1 MELLRNSKVGT
12 KLNILINS
20 KVGTKL
26 NILITISSIA
36 CIVLS
41 LIGFWGLERGKST
54 SSNMYEDNLLPIE
67 WIGIVESNFYHVNM
81 NFMEIMV
88 SKDEKRMNELI
99 REMDGI
105 RQENDYLLKQFEAKV
120 ISTKEKELYNTF
132 YETFNKLRTQMK
144 KAQEL
149 GKSNNEEAYAYYLKE
164 IEPNMQ
170 KSIKSIRELIL
181 YNSNNA
187 ELLQKENNNSAQNTM
202 IMFVSISLLAILII
216 ILIGYIIKLTIRK
229 PLVLLQNDMEKV
241 AAGDLTTRTPYKA
254 NNELGHIVQ
263 SFNSMLDNLQQLIA
277 NVKMTTQEVIS
288 TTEGVLQDTNR
299 ASSISNEVVQT
310 VLEVK
315 TKIEGQVTSIQE
327 SSSSMEEIT
336 TGVQTVAESSAV
348 VAEVAV
354 TTTERINIGS
364 EVINHSILQMNSVH
378 DVVEETSKVINKL
391 VTRTQQI
398 DTALAAITNIA
409 EQTNLLAL
417 NAAIEAA
424 RAGENG
430 KGFAVVAAEV
440 RDLAEQSKESAKE
453 VNHLIKSIQQD
464 TQDTVNVMR
473 KGQQK
478 AVEGKEAAHKAN
490 QTFLSIMRDI
500 DKITSQIQEVSAAT
514 EEMSAGTEEVNAS
527 LSLVSE
533 TATDVKKET
542 LQTVKSIQS
551 QAVSIEQIS
560 IQSNKMKE
568 KVEELTEL
576 VSKFNITE

>member
-1 MELLRNSKVGT
+1 MELLR
-12 KLNILINS
+12 NS

-132 YETFNKLRTQMK
+132 HETFNELRTQMK

-202 IMFVSISLLAILII
+202 IMFISISLLAILII

-391 VTRTQQI
+391 VTRTQRI

>member
-1 MELLRNSKVGT
+1 MENVKLELLRNSKVGT
-12 KLNILINS
+12 KLNILIA
-20 KVGTKL
+20 
-26 NILITISSIA
+26 ISSIA

-41 LIGFWGLERGKST
+41 LIGFLGLERGKST

-81 NFMEIMV
+81 NFMEIML

-105 RQENDYLLKQFEAKV
+105 RKENDHLLKQFEAKV

-132 YETFNKLRTQMK
+132 HETFNELRTQMR

-170 KSIKSIRELIL
+170 KSIQSIRELIS
-181 YNSNNA
+181 YNSNDA
-187 ELLQKENNNSAQNTM
+187 ELLQKENNNGAQNTM
-202 IMFVSISLLAILII
+202 IMFVSISILAILII
-216 ILIGYIIKLTIRK
+216 LFIGYIIKLTIRK
-229 PLVLLQNDMEKV
+229 PLALLQNDMEKV

-299 ASSISNEVVQT
+299 ASIISNEVVQT

-354 TTTERINIGS
+354 TTTEQINIGS

-440 RDLAEQSKESAKE
+440 RDLAEQSKESANE

-464 TQDTVNVMR
+464 TQDTVNVMQ

-478 AVEGKEAAHKAN
+478 AVEGKEAAYKAN
-490 QTFLSIMRDI
+490 QTFLSIMKDI
-500 DKITSQIQEVSAAT
+500 DKITGQIQEVSAAT

>member
-1 MELLRNSKVGT
+1 MELLR
-12 KLNILINS
+12 NS

-105 RQENDYLLKQFEAKV
+105 RQENDHLLKQFEAKV

-132 YETFNKLRTQMK
+132 YETFNELRTQMK

>member
-1 MELLRNSKVGT
+1 MELLR
-12 KLNILINS
+12 NS

-105 RQENDYLLKQFEAKV
+105 RKENDHLLKQFEAKV

-132 YETFNKLRTQMK
+132 HETFNELRTQMK

-216 ILIGYIIKLTIRK
+216 ILIGYVIKLTIRK
-229 PLVLLQNDMEKV
+229 PLALLQNDMEKV
-241 AAGDLTTRTPYKA
+241 AAGDLTTRTLYKA
-254 NNELGHIVQ
+254 NNELGQIVQ

-277 NVKMTTQEVIS
+277 NVKVTTQEVIS

-315 TKIEGQVTSIQE
+315 TKIEGQVTSISE
-327 SSSSMEEIT
+327 SASSMEEIT

-453 VNHLIKSIQQD
+453 VNHLIKSIQKD

-478 AVEGKEAAHKAN
+478 AVEGKEAAYKAN

-500 DKITSQIQEVSAAT
+500 DKITGQIQEVSAAT

>member
-1 MELLRNSKVGT
+1 MELLR
-12 KLNILINS
+12 NS

-453 VNHLIKSIQQD
+453 VNHLIKSIQKD
-464 TQDTVNVMR
+464 TQDTVNVMQ

-500 DKITSQIQEVSAAT
+500 DKITGQIQEVSAAT

-542 LQTVKSIQS
+542 LQTVNSIQS

-568 KVEELTEL
+568 KVEELKEL

>member
-1 MELLRNSKVGT
+1 MELLRNSKVGA
-12 KLNILINS
+12 KLNILIA
-20 KVGTKL
+20 
-26 NILITISSIA
+26 ISSIA

-105 RQENDYLLKQFEAKV
+105 RQENDHLLKQFEAKV

-132 YETFNKLRTQMK
+132 YETFNELRTQMK

-202 IMFVSISLLAILII
+202 IMFISISLLAILII

-453 VNHLIKSIQQD
+453 VNHLIKSIQKD
-464 TQDTVNVMR
+464 TQDTVNVMQ

-500 DKITSQIQEVSAAT
+500 DKITGQIQEVSAAT

-542 LQTVKSIQS
+542 LQTVNSIQS

-568 KVEELTEL
+568 KVEELKEL

>member
-1 MELLRNSKVGT
+1 MELLR
-12 KLNILINS
+12 NS

-132 YETFNKLRTQMK
+132 YETFNELRTQMK

-202 IMFVSISLLAILII
+202 IMFVSISILAILII

-391 VTRTQQI
+391 VTRTQRI

>member
-1 MELLRNSKVGT
+1 MELLR
-12 KLNILINS
+12 NS

-81 NFMEIMV
+81 NFMEIML

-105 RQENDYLLKQFEAKV
+105 RQENDHLLKQFEAKV

-132 YETFNKLRTQMK
+132 YETFNELRTQMK

-202 IMFVSISLLAILII
+202 IMFISISLLAILII

-453 VNHLIKSIQQD
+453 VNHLIKSIQKD
-464 TQDTVNVMR
+464 TQDTVNVMQ

-478 AVEGKEAAHKAN
+478 AVEGKEAAYKAN

-542 LQTVKSIQS
+542 LQTVNSIQS

-576 VSKFNITE
+576 VSKFNITEQKG

>member
-1 MELLRNSKVGT
+1 MELLR
-12 KLNILINS
+12 NS

-81 NFMEIMV
+81 NFMEIML

-105 RQENDYLLKQFEAKV
+105 RKENDHLLKQFEAKL

-132 YETFNKLRTQMK
+132 HETFNELRTQMK

-202 IMFVSISLLAILII
+202 IMFVSISILAILII
-216 ILIGYIIKLTIRK
+216 ILIGYVIKLTIRK
-229 PLVLLQNDMEKV
+229 PLALLQNDMEKV

-277 NVKMTTQEVIS
+277 NVKMTTQEVIF

-453 VNHLIKSIQQD
+453 VNHLIKSIQKD
-464 TQDTVNVMR
+464 TQDTVNVMQ

-478 AVEGKEAAHKAN
+478 AVEGKEAAYKAN

-500 DKITSQIQEVSAAT
+500 DKITGQIQEVSAAT

-542 LQTVKSIQS
+542 LKTVNSIQS
-551 QAVSIEQIS
+551 QAESIEQIS

-576 VSKFNITE
+576 VSKFNITEQKE

>member
-1 MELLRNSKVGT
+1 MELLR
-12 KLNILINS
+12 NS

-105 RQENDYLLKQFEAKV
+105 RQENDHLLKQFEAKV

-132 YETFNKLRTQMK
+132 YETFNELRTQMK

-202 IMFVSISLLAILII
+202 IMFISISLLAILII
-216 ILIGYIIKLTIRK
+216 ILTGYVIKLTIRK

-453 VNHLIKSIQQD
+453 VNHLIKSIQKD
-464 TQDTVNVMR
+464 TKDTVNVMQ

-478 AVEGKEAAHKAN
+478 AVEGKEAAYKAN

-542 LQTVKSIQS
+542 LQTVNSIQS

-576 VSKFNITE
+576 VSKFNITEQKG

>member
-1 MELLRNSKVGT
+1 MELLR
-12 KLNILINS
+12 NS

-202 IMFVSISLLAILII
+202 IMFISISLLAILII

-391 VTRTQQI
+391 VTRTQRI

>member
-1 MELLRNSKVGT
+1 MELLR
-12 KLNILINS
+12 NS

-105 RQENDYLLKQFEAKV
+105 RQENDHLLKQFEAKV

>member
-1 MELLRNSKVGT
+1 MGLLR
-12 KLNILINS
+12 NS

-88 SKDEKRMNELI
+88 SKDEKRMNKLI

-187 ELLQKENNNSAQNTM
+187 ELLQKENNNNSAQNTM

>member
-12 KLNILINS
+12 KLNILIA
-20 KVGTKL
+20 
-26 NILITISSIA
+26 ISSIA

-41 LIGFWGLERGKST
+41 LIGFLGLERGKST

-81 NFMEIMV
+81 NFMEIML

-105 RQENDYLLKQFEAKV
+105 RKENDHLLKQFEAKV

-132 YETFNKLRTQMK
+132 HETFNELRTQMR

-170 KSIKSIRELIL
+170 KSIQSIRELIL
-181 YNSNNA
+181 YNSNDA
-187 ELLQKENNNSAQNTM
+187 ELLQKENNNGAQNTM
-202 IMFVSISLLAILII
+202 IMFVSISILAILII
-216 ILIGYIIKLTIRK
+216 IFIGYIIKSTIRK
-229 PLVLLQNDMEKV
+229 PLALLQKDMEKV
-241 AAGDLTTRTPYKA
+241 AAGDLTTRTSYKA

-277 NVKMTTQEVIS
+277 NVKITTQEVIS
-288 TTEGVLQDTNR
+288 TTEGVLQDTKR
-299 ASSISNEVVQT
+299 ASHISNEVVQT

-336 TGVQTVAESSAV
+336 SGVQTVAESSAV

-354 TTTERINIGS
+354 TTAEQINIGS

-464 TQDTVNVMR
+464 TQDTVNVMQ

-500 DKITSQIQEVSAAT
+500 DKITGQIQEVSAAT
-514 EEMSAGTEEVNAS
+514 EEMFAGTEEVNAS

-568 KVEELTEL
+568 KVGELTEL

>member
-1 MELLRNSKVGT
+1 MELLR
-12 KLNILINS
+12 NS

-81 NFMEIMV
+81 NFMEIML

-105 RQENDYLLKQFEAKV
+105 RKENDHLLKQFEAKL

-132 YETFNKLRTQMK
+132 HETFNELRTQMK

-202 IMFVSISLLAILII
+202 IMFVSISILAILII
-216 ILIGYIIKLTIRK
+216 ILIGYVIKLTIRK
-229 PLVLLQNDMEKV
+229 PLALLQNDMEKV

-277 NVKMTTQEVIS
+277 NVKMTTQEVIF

-453 VNHLIKSIQQD
+453 VNHLIKSIQKD
-464 TQDTVNVMR
+464 TQDTVNVMQ

-478 AVEGKEAAHKAN
+478 AVEGKEAAYKAN

-500 DKITSQIQEVSAAT
+500 DKITGQIQEVSAAT

-542 LQTVKSIQS
+542 LQTVNSIQS
-551 QAVSIEQIS
+551 QAESIEQIS

-576 VSKFNITE
+576 VSKFNITEQKE

>member
-1 MELLRNSKVGT
+1 MELLR
-12 KLNILINS
+12 NS

-81 NFMEIMV
+81 NFMEIML

-105 RQENDYLLKQFEAKV
+105 RKENDHLLKQFEAKL

-132 YETFNKLRTQMK
+132 HETFNELRTQMK

-202 IMFVSISLLAILII
+202 IMFVSISILAILII
-216 ILIGYIIKLTIRK
+216 ILIGYVIKLTIRK
-229 PLVLLQNDMEKV
+229 PLALLQNDMEKV

-277 NVKMTTQEVIS
+277 NVKMTTQEVIF

-453 VNHLIKSIQQD
+453 VNHLIKSIQKD
-464 TQDTVNVMR
+464 TQDTVNVMQ

-478 AVEGKEAAHKAN
+478 AVEGKEAAYKAN

-500 DKITSQIQEVSAAT
+500 DKITGQIQEVSAAT
-514 EEMSAGTEEVNAS
+514 EEMSADTEEVNAS

-542 LQTVKSIQS
+542 LQTVNSIQS
-551 QAVSIEQIS
+551 QAESIEQIS

-576 VSKFNITE
+576 VSKFNITEQKE

>member
-1 MELLRNSKVGT
+1 MENMKLELLR
-12 KLNILINS
+12 NS

-41 LIGFWGLERGKST
+41 IIGFWGLERGKST

-81 NFMEIMV
+81 NFMEIML

-105 RQENDYLLKQFEAKV
+105 RKENDHLLKQFEAKV

-132 YETFNKLRTQMK
+132 HETFNELRTQMK

-170 KSIKSIRELIL
+170 KSIRELIL

-202 IMFVSISLLAILII
+202 IMFVSISILVILII

-229 PLVLLQNDMEKV
+229 PLALLQNDMEKV

-453 VNHLIKSIQQD
+453 VNHLIKSIQKD
-464 TQDTVNVMR
+464 TQDTVNVMQ

-478 AVEGKEAAHKAN
+478 AVEGKEAAYKAN

-500 DKITSQIQEVSAAT
+500 DKITGQIQEVSAAT

-542 LQTVKSIQS
+542 LQTVNSIQS

-576 VSKFNITE
+576 VSKFNITEQKG

>member
-1 MELLRNSKVGT
+1 MELLR
-12 KLNILINS
+12 NS

-81 NFMEIMV
+81 NFMENMV

-105 RQENDYLLKQFEAKV
+105 RQENDHLLKQFEAKV

>member
-12 KLNILINS
+12 KLNILIA
-20 KVGTKL
+20 
-26 NILITISSIA
+26 ISSIA

-41 LIGFWGLERGKST
+41 LIGFLGLERGKST

-81 NFMEIMV
+81 NFMEIML

-105 RQENDYLLKQFEAKV
+105 RKENDHLLKQFEAKV

-132 YETFNKLRTQMK
+132 HETFNELRTQMR

-170 KSIKSIRELIL
+170 KSIQSIRELIS
-181 YNSNNA
+181 YNSNDA
-187 ELLQKENNNSAQNTM
+187 ELLQKENNNGAQNTM
-202 IMFVSISLLAILII
+202 IMFVSISILAILII
-216 ILIGYIIKLTIRK
+216 LFIGYIIKLTIRK
-229 PLVLLQNDMEKV
+229 PLALLQNDMEKV

-299 ASSISNEVVQT
+299 ASIISNEVVQT

-315 TKIEGQVTSIQE
+315 TKIEGQVASIQE

-354 TTTERINIGS
+354 TTTEQINIGS

-440 RDLAEQSKESAKE
+440 RDLAEQSKESANE

-464 TQDTVNVMR
+464 TQDTVNVMQ

-478 AVEGKEAAHKAN
+478 AVEGKEAAYKAN
-490 QTFLSIMRDI
+490 QTFLSIMKDI
-500 DKITSQIQEVSAAT
+500 DKITGQIQEVSAAT

>member
-1 MELLRNSKVGT
+1 MENVKLELLRNSKVGT
-12 KLNILINS
+12 KLNILIA
-20 KVGTKL
+20 
-26 NILITISSIA
+26 ISSIA

-41 LIGFWGLERGKST
+41 LIGFLGLERGKNT

-81 NFMEIMV
+81 NFMEIML

-105 RQENDYLLKQFEAKV
+105 RKENDHLLKQFEAKV

-132 YETFNKLRTQMK
+132 HETFNELRTQMK

-170 KSIKSIRELIL
+170 KSIQSIRELIL

-187 ELLQKENNNSAQNTM
+187 ELLQKGNNNSAQNTM
-202 IMFVSISLLAILII
+202 IMFVSISILAILII
-216 ILIGYIIKLTIRK
+216 MLIGYIIKLTIRK
-229 PLVLLQNDMEKV
+229 PLALLQDDMEKV

-288 TTEGVLQDTNR
+288 STEGVLQDTKR
-299 ASSISNEVVQT
+299 ASNISAEVVQT

-315 TKIEGQVTSIQE
+315 TKIEGQVTSVQE

-354 TTTERINIGS
+354 TTTEQINIGS

-464 TQDTVNVMR
+464 TKDTVNVMQ

-500 DKITSQIQEVSAAT
+500 DKITGQIQEVSAAT

-533 TATDVKKET
+533 TATEVKKET

-576 VSKFNITE
+576 VSKFNITEQKG

>member
-1 MELLRNSKVGT
+1 MELLR
-12 KLNILINS
+12 NS

-464 TQDTVNVMR
+464 TQDSVNVMR

-542 LQTVKSIQS
+542 LQTVNSIQS

>member
-1 MELLRNSKVGT
+1 MENVKLELLRNSKVGT
-12 KLNILINS
+12 KLNILIA
-20 KVGTKL
+20 
-26 NILITISSIA
+26 ISSIA

-105 RQENDYLLKQFEAKV
+105 RQENDHLLKQFEAKV

-132 YETFNKLRTQMK
+132 YETFNELRTQMK

-202 IMFVSISLLAILII
+202 IMFISISLLAILII

-453 VNHLIKSIQQD
+453 VNHLIKSIQKD
-464 TQDTVNVMR
+464 TQDTVNVMQ

-478 AVEGKEAAHKAN
+478 AVEGKEAAYKAN

-542 LQTVKSIQS
+542 LQTVNSIQS

-576 VSKFNITE
+576 VSKFNITEQKG

>member
-12 KLNILINS
+12 KLNILIA
-20 KVGTKL
+20 
-26 NILITISSIA
+26 ISSIA

-41 LIGFWGLERGKST
+41 LIGFLGLERGKST

-81 NFMEIMV
+81 NFMEIML

-105 RQENDYLLKQFEAKV
+105 RKENDHLLKQFEAKV

-132 YETFNKLRTQMK
+132 HETFNELRTQMK

-170 KSIKSIRELIL
+170 KSIQSIRELII
-181 YNSNNA
+181 YNSNDA
-187 ELLQKENNNSAQNTM
+187 ELLQKGNNSGAQNTM
-202 IMFVSISLLAILII
+202 IMFVSISILAILII
-216 ILIGYIIKLTIRK
+216 MLIGYIIKLTIRK
-229 PLVLLQNDMEKV
+229 PLALLQNDMEKV

-288 TTEGVLQDTNR
+288 STEGVLQDTKR
-299 ASSISNEVVQT
+299 ASNISAEVVQT

-315 TKIEGQVTSIQE
+315 TKIEGQVTSVQE

-464 TQDTVNVMR
+464 TKDTVNVMQ

-500 DKITSQIQEVSAAT
+500 DKITGQIQEVSAAT

-533 TATDVKKET
+533 TATEVKKET

-576 VSKFNITE
+576 VSKFNITEQKG

>member
-1 MELLRNSKVGT
+1 MGLLR
-12 KLNILINS
+12 NS

-67 WIGIVESNFYHVNM
+67 WMGIVESNFYHVNM

-105 RQENDYLLKQFEAKV
+105 RQENDHLLKQFEAKV

-132 YETFNKLRTQMK
+132 YETFNELRTQMK

-202 IMFVSISLLAILII
+202 IMFISISLLAILII

>member
-1 MELLRNSKVGT
+1 MELLR
-12 KLNILINS
+12 NS

-364 EVINHSILQMNSVH
+364 GVINHSILQMNSVH

>member
-1 MELLRNSKVGT
+1 MELLR
-12 KLNILINS
+12 NS

-88 SKDEKRMNELI
+88 SKDEKRMNKLI

-453 VNHLIKSIQQD
+453 VNHLIKSIQKD

>member
-1 MELLRNSKVGT
+1 MELLR
-12 KLNILINS
+12 NS

-99 REMDGI
+99 TEMDGI

-391 VTRTQQI
+391 VTHTQQI